1 MISKAYFTC
10 APSMLLMVR
19 LLYDVLFAKIEL
31 KLFINRSTLYG
42 KNNYGDTNNHRFSK

>member
-1 MISKAYFTC
+1 MISKGYFTC

-19 LLYDVLFAKIEL
+19 LLYNASFAIIEP

-42 KNNYGDTNNHRFSK
+42 ENNYGDTYNHRFSK